1 MKVSWGPILNAADI
15 HPKVRICFSHIYV
28 PSALNSCLTYLEDT
42 IILQLQYN
50 FFFYIEIN
58 ILNFMI
64 KILLSK
70 SAIVLGSFS
79 GEAVIFT
86 LAFPQ
91 GKAKV
96 LILPQWFIH
105 SFTSNWTGSN
115 KAITSLSHTKSWS
128 RKSRKSKK
136 SSKSRKSR
144 KVGK

>member
-15 HPKVRICFSHIYV
+15 HPKVQFFFSHIYV
-28 PSALNSCLTYLEDT
+28 QSALNSCLTYLEDT
-42 IILQLQYN
+42 IILQLQYK
-50 FFFYIEIN
+50 FFLIEIN
-58 ILNFMI
+58 IPNFMI
-64 KILLSK
+64 KIFLSK

-128 RKSRKSKK
+128 RKSRKSSK
-136 SSKSRKSR
+136 SSKSRK
-144 KVGK
+144 VGK